1 MTLLSADKIHDGK
14 KWLPEK
20 TVLEVDDNGM
30 IIDLFLNGDFDNVI
44 HYDGILCPGF
54 VNAHCHLELSHM
66 KDVVPEHTGL
76 TGFLL
81 QVVRKRNDFTEEQKK
96 LARECALQEMIANG
110 IVAVGDIANTTDTIT
125 LREKGQLHW
134 HTFVESIGFVPERA
148 PLSFEFALKTWN
160 TFAAQTNSQTTLK
173 QSIVPHAPYSVSD
186 KLFALIAGHQ
196 TGATLSVHNQ
206 ETEDENHYYQNKTG
220 AFSSFLKEIG
230 IDDTLFLP
238 TGNTSLQSY
247 SEWLSADS
255 PLMLVHNTFSNAED
269 IKFVQSKFPQLFW
282 CLCPNA
288 NLYIENRLPDI
299 ALLDKN
305 DCVVCIGTDSLASN
319 HQLSVMAELLT
330 IHNYFPEIGWEKLLC
345 WATYNGACALQLQ
358 EATGSFEPGKTPGI
372 VNIRPD
378 FSLQRIY

>member
-1 MTLLSADKIHDGK
+1 MTLLSAGKIHDGK

-20 TVLEVDDNGM
+20 TVLEVDDNGR
-30 IIDLFLNGDFDNVI
+30 INDIYLNGDFDHVI

-66 KDVVPEHTGL
+66 KAVVPEHTGL

-81 QVVRKRNDFTEEQKK
+81 QVMRKRNDFTEEQKQ
-96 LARECALQEMIANG
+96 LARENALQEMIANG
-110 IVAVGDIANTTDTIT
+110 IVAVGDIANTTDTIA
-125 LREKGQLHW
+125 LREKQNLHW

-148 PLSFEFALKTWN
+148 PLSFEFALKIFTA
-160 TFAAQTNSQTTLK
+160 FAAQSGKEKVLK
-173 QSIVPHAPYSVSD
+173 QSIVPHAPYSVSN

-247 SEWLSADS
+247 SDWLSADS
-255 PLMLVHNTFSNAED
+255 PLMLVHNTFSNEAD

-299 ALLDKN
+299 VLLDKS
-305 DCVVCIGTDSLASN
+305 DAILCIGTDSLASN

-330 IHNYFPEIGWEKLLC
+330 IHNHFPEIGWEKLLR
-345 WATYNGACALQLQ
+345 WATYNGACALQM
-358 EATGSFEPGKTPGI
+358 EEHTGTIESGKTPGI
-372 VNIRPD
+372 IHIKND
-378 FSLQRIY
+378 FSCERIY

>member
-1 MTLLSADKIHDGK
+1 MILLSADKIHDGK

-20 TVLEVDDNGM
+20 TVLEVDENGR
-30 IIDLFLNGDFDNVI
+30 IIDIYLNGDFDHVI
-44 HYDGILCPGF
+44 HYEGILCPGF
-54 VNAHCHLELSHM
+54 VNAHCHVELNHM
-66 KDVVPEHTGL
+66 KAAVPEHTGL

-81 QVVRKRNDFTEEQKK
+81 QVMRKRNDYTEEQKL
-96 LARECALQEMIANG
+96 LARESALQEMIENG
-110 IVAVGDIANTTDTIT
+110 IVAVGDIANTIDTLS
-125 LREKGQLHW
+125 LREKQNLHW

-148 PLSFEFALKTWN
+148 TLSFEFALKTW
-160 TFAAQTNSQTTLK
+160 TAFAAQTSSQTSLK

-186 KLFALIAGHQ
+186 KLFELIAAHQ
-196 TGATLSVHNQ
+196 SGATLSVHNQ
-206 ETEDENHYYQNKTG
+206 ETEDENRYYRNKSG
-220 AFSSFLKEIG
+220 GFSAFFKEIG
-230 IDDTLFLP
+230 IDDKMFLP

-247 SEWLSADS
+247 SDWLSSDS
-255 PLMLVHNTFSNAED
+255 PLMLVHNTFSNEED

-299 ALLDKN
+299 DLLDKS
-305 DCVVCIGTDSLASN
+305 DATLCIGTDSLASN

-330 IHNYFPEIGWEKLLC
+330 IDKNFAGIGWEKLLR

-358 EATGSFEPGKTPGI
+358 EVTGSFEPDKTPGI